1 MNNLKRLVNIITYFT
16 GKKNPVYD
24 FSNLNSNHKEE
35 HLLLNILNNK
45 YERDEDAIADIYGS
59 PKGTEPYRMLKH
71 RVYKKLHNHLF
82 FLHSSVRSDKKMEK
96 ECHDLVYR
104 GRALFHIAEF
114 DWAENFFKKALAIA
128 TKYEFTDITLE
139 CYQNLNYIYV
149 QQTKH
154 KLFHSTLKALGK
166 VRALKALEDE
176 AYELYYTA
184 RLEMIRA
191 VASRKSYLPKLPEVI
206 HKLTSLWQRT
216 NSFNIFQHYYY
227 LNIWYLRL
235 IGDYDAN
242 ITILKDCE
250 QLLEEGKI
258 NALRF
263 DHRANKY
270 AHISALL
277 RARRFDE
284 GLALAEKY
292 KVAFHPYSRNWF
304 AYMQYY
310 FLLAVHAGNLELA
323 HSLMNEVD
331 SNPYYKR
338 IKTRAK
344 ENWTLYKAYL
354 FFLYPKAE
362 RMRPFEFWSFLQQ
375 MPEHSKDK
383 LGYNV
388 SIIILQ
394 FLHGLKHEHYDQ
406 LLTKEDS
413 LRKYLNSYLKDANT
427 ERSRLFFRLLIV
439 CIRAGFDAKS
449 AEKKGVNWF
458 ERLKNAPV
466 PGDAYAQIEIIPY
479 EKLWFLILELLETP
493 KKFRQFDLS
502 KPKDNG

>member
-16 GKKNPVYD
+16 GKKNPIYD
-24 FSNLNSNHKEE
+24 FSNLRPTNKEE
-35 HLLLNILNNK
+35 YLLLNILENK
-45 YERDEDAIADIYGS
+45 YERDEDAIKDIYGS
-59 PKGTEPYRMLKH
+59 LEGTERYRMLKH
-71 RVYKKLHNHLF
+71 RVHKKLHNHLF
-82 FLHSSVRSDKKMEK
+82 FLRSSVREDKKMEK

-104 GRALFHIAEF
+104 GRGLLHITEF
-114 DWAENFFKKALAIA
+114 DGSEDFFKKSLAIA
-128 TKYEFTDITLE
+128 TKYEFTDIILE

-154 KLFHSTLKALGK
+154 KHFHSTLKTLEK

-184 RLEMIRA
+184 RLEMLRT
-191 VASRKSYLPKLPEVI
+191 VASRKAYLPKLPEVI
-206 HKLTSLWQRT
+206 HRLMFLWQKT

-227 LNIWYLRL
+227 LNTWYLKL
-235 IGDYDAN
+235 IGDFDAN
-242 ITILKDCE
+242 IAILKDCE
-250 QLLEEGKI
+250 KLLEEGKI

-270 AHISALL
+270 SHISALL
-277 RARRFDE
+277 RARRYNE

-304 AYMQYY
+304 AYMQHY
-310 FLLAVHAGNLELA
+310 FLLAVHAGDWELA
-323 HSLMNEVD
+323 HEIMKEVD

-338 IKTRAK
+338 LKTKAK
-344 ENWTLYKAYL
+344 ENWTLFKAYL
-354 FFLYPKAE
+354 FFFYPKAGDIQ
-362 RMRPFEFWSFLQQ
+362 PFDFWNFLQQ
-375 MPEHSKDK
+375 VPEHSKDK

-413 LRKYLNSYLKDANT
+413 LRKYLNSYLKDANS

-439 CIRAGFDAKS
+439 CIRSDFDPRS
-449 AEKKGVNWF
+449 TEKRGANWL
-458 ERLKNAPV
+458 EKLKNAPI

-479 EKLWFLILELLETP
+479 EKLWLMILELL
-493 KKFRQFDLS
+493 
-502 KPKDNG
+502 KDPLKYSLPNPTKTGNK